1 VHQYSAAPGI
11 PPRTNP
17 LLLEGAAALYQ
28 LMNDVG
34 KIMEV
39 EEQKKK
45 KKLLYMV
52 VGGKNQSANARFSL
66 KHLPINANQ

>member
-1 VHQYSAAPGI
+1 
-11 PPRTNP
+11 
-17 LLLEGAAALYQ
+17 
-28 LMNDVG
+28 MNDVG